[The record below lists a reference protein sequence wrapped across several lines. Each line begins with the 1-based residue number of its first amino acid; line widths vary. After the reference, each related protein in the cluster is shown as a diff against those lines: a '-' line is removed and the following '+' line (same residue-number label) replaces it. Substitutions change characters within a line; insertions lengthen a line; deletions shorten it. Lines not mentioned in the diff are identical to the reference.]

1 MIILIISIILI
12 ILLCIAH
19 EKVKESNVKI
29 EKYEVELKQEED
41 AT

>member
-1 MIILIISIILI
+1 MIILIISVILVI
-12 ILLCIAH
+12 VLCIAH
-19 EKVKESNVKI
+19 EKIKEANVKI